1 MMICLK
7 NGDTEYVYDL
17 DGMLR
22 LIEERLGVDA
32 RRWLDAYLRE
42 RDADEAEFREN
53 CRETME
59 ELRGCAERL
68 SGLVMEEDPDI
79 GGITAEAAKIGE
91 ITGREIRG

>member
-17 DGMLR
+17 DGMLL
-22 LIEERLGVDA
+22 LIGERLGADV
-32 RRWLDAYLRE
+32 RRWLEEYLRE
-42 RDADEAEFREN
+42 READEAEFREN

-68 SGLVMEEDPDI
+68 SGLVMDEEIDRGAVLHETGKID
-79 GGITAEAAKIGE
+79 GITRRAVSG
-91 ITGREIRG
+91 